1 MKIFNAIGVARQHLV
16 EGGGIGPSGFLG
28 QLYLKA
34 AHELLKAGH
43 KMEDEVEN
51 AIFNE
56 ETKLHEYLAGLKAAA
71 DAKVEQ
77 DNADLEE
84 ELQPPPD
91 APPAPPAAPDTPP
104 APPAAPDAPA
114 ASGALDSASG
124 PAIP

>member
-16 EGGGIGPSGFLG
+16 EGGGIGPSGALG

-91 APPAPPAAPDTPP
+91 APPAPPAAPAWRRCRDR
-104 APPAAPDAPA
+104 
-114 ASGALDSASG
+114 SG
-124 PAIP
+124 PRSPPPGGAGSAPRG